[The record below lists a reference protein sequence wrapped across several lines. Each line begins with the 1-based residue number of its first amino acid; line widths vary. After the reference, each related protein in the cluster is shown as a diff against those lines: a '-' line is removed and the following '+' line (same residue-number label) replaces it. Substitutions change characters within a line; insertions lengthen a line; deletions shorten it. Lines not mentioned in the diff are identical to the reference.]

1 MGSTTSCTG
10 SCFQWAIPPP
20 EGSKAMWNGVVPSTR
35 AISTSAGRPSAI
47 GKLLWRASGAA
58 DESSCEELR
67 KIGLL
72 MELCSRCRVRVRIG
86 GKDRKDRG
94 CLLGRLANAA
104 RATGEDVDFVS
115 LAAHDFSLGVASA
128 FAVFWVVLAP
138 CVMRG
143 KLRNFSRRRY
153 CASG

>member
-1 MGSTTSCTG
+1 MGSTTSCNG

-86 GKDRKDRG
+86 G
-94 CLLGRLANAA
+94 LLGRLADAA
-104 RATGEDVDFVS
+104 RATGGDVDFVR
-115 LAAHDFSLGVASA
+115 LAAHNFSLGVASA

-138 CVMRG
+138 CV
-143 KLRNFSRRRY
+143 
-153 CASG
+153 